1 MQASAVKQARTIL
14 RSTALS
20 AGYGGGLVCTQ
31 LVMIAGAHIFRA
43 ALSLVA
49 VPRNVASALMR
60 DLPAP
65 SPARTRAECAK

>member
-43 ALSLVA
+43 ALSSC
-49 VPRNVASALMR
+49 RR
-60 DLPAP
+60 AP
-65 SPARTRAECAK
+65 QCGISTDA